1 MLVFEINNLTMK
13 PENTTKF
20 LVVPDGSA
28 QSQGTIHYPI
38 TFPRLDR
45 VWVSKDITMH
55 TVEKVL
61 PYVDVWG
68 GQNEYDTYTDI
79 RKDTLYRLWEEGEL
93 KTLYLNRRAYNSGDA
108 TVLIGDATIFVS
120 DDGVL
125 ISDILESDARI
136 IIDTPLIGTIGN
148 AAQLP
153 NE

>member
-13 PENTTKF
+13 PENTTEF
-20 LVVPDGSA
+20 LVVPESE
-28 QSQGTIHYPI
+28 QPQGIIHYPI

-45 VWVSKDITMH
+45 IWVSKDITMH

-108 TVLIGDATIFVS
+108 TVLIGDATIYVS

-148 AAQLP
+148 AVEID
-153 NE
+153 NG

>member
-13 PENTTKF
+13 PENTTEF
-20 LVVPDGSA
+20 LVVPESE
-28 QSQGTIHYPI
+28 QPQGIIHYPI

-45 VWVSKDITMH
+45 IWVSKDITMH

-108 TVLIGDATIFVS
+108 TVLIGDATIYVS

-148 AAQLP
+148 AIEID

>member
-13 PENTTKF
+13 PENTTEF
-20 LVVPDGSA
+20 LVVPESE
-28 QSQGTIHYPI
+28 QPQGIIHYPI

-45 VWVSKDITMH
+45 IWVSKDITMH

-93 KTLYLNRRAYNSGDA
+93 KTLYLNRRAYNSGEA
-108 TVLIGDATIFVS
+108 TVLIGDATIYVS

-148 AAQLP
+148 AIEID

>member
-20 LVVPDGSA
+20 LVVPDGST

-38 TFPRLDR
+38 TFPRLDK